1 MSHLLVLCLFKAF
14 FFFFDFF
21 GIFLGPLC
29 AHAYKDG
36 FRWSDSTTSSHR
48 TEASLEA
55 GIMATGPDVIEMWL
69 LSSGV
74 VSFFML
80 LLILSI
86 FLTGL
91 CSDCGRHSFELQD
104 PEVNRTPSTLISV
117 VKLEEVRENPTIN
130 EIQNDEKQSRPEEEV
145 SVQFTPWR
153 SHLGVPQSQ
162 DQNAEHIYH
171 TIGGH
176 GTNPDISSP
185 PMPAN
190 HKPARAHD
198 AALED
203 FSNYDRNSV
212 YAQVSKKL
220 SSSASPPPVHTPAEI
235 PVEEEEESSPPLPER
250 TAEMEG

>member
-1 MSHLLVLCLFKAF
+1 
-14 FFFFDFF
+14 
-21 GIFLGPLC
+21 
-29 AHAYKDG
+29 
-36 FRWSDSTTSSHR
+36 
-48 TEASLEA
+48 
-55 GIMATGPDVIEMWL
+55 MATGPDVIELWL

-74 VSFFML
+74 VSFFII

-104 PEVNRTPSTLISV
+104 LEVNRTPSTLISV
-117 VKLEEVRENPTIN
+117 VKLEEVRENPTIS

-153 SHLGVPQSQ
+153 SHLGAPQSQ
-162 DQNAEHIYH
+162 DQNADHIYH
-171 TIGGH
+171 TVGGH

-185 PMPAN
+185 PTPAN
-190 HKPARAHD
+190 HKPARAED

-235 PVEEEEESSPPLPER
+235 PVQEEEEEPSPPLPER